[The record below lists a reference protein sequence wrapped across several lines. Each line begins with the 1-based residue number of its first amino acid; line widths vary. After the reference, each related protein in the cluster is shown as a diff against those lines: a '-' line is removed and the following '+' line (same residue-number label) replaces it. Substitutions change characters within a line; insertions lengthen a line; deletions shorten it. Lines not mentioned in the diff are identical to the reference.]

1 MNEQH
6 SSSAGKENT
15 RALGCWYCGNCLNL
29 DHLLRD
35 GILRTRRD
43 REGGPYRMYSCT
55 FCNRRN
61 HCEKTRRGRWFSS
74 PDSHPTLLDY
84 ILGRFIG
91 QPQDFITTMSW
102 YAANEERR
110 RYYFE
115 HDADYRYSGGFI
127 RRLLKGSLP
136 GKGAI
141 SGKTTDDRAAGEGT
155 EKQDAPDGPGEQKRA
170 GAELHRPKI
179 IGPWKILG
187 VQRNATQEEIRRAFH
202 RLAVQY
208 HPDKVHHMG
217 EDFQKIAHEK
227 FTELQEAYER
237 LVRKSS

>member
-1 MNEQH
+1 
-6 SSSAGKENT
+6 
-15 RALGCWYCGNCLNL
+15 
-29 DHLLRD
+29 
-35 GILRTRRD
+35 
-43 REGGPYRMYSCT
+43 MYSCT
-55 FCNRRN
+55 SCNRRN

-84 ILGRFIG
+84 ILGRFVG
-91 QPQDFITTMSW
+91 QPQDFIKTMSW

-115 HDADYRYSGGFI
+115 YDADYRYSGGFLK
-127 RRLLKGSLP
+127 RLLKGSLFP
-136 GKGAI
+136 PTVK
-141 SGKTTDDRAAGEGT
+141 SGKTAGWDEQAGRTEKQAAGE
-155 EKQDAPDGPGEQKRA
+155 EKQKATA
-170 GAELHRPKI
+170 GADGKKHPETDRNRPEI

-187 VQRNATQEEIRRAFH
+187 VQRDASQAEIRRAFH

-237 LVRKSS
+237 LVLESS